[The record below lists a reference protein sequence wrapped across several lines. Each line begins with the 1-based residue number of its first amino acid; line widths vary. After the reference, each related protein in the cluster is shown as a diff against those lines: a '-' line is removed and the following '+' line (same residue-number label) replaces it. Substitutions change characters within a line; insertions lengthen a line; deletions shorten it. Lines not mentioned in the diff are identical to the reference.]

1 MDALDGPTPAVP
13 LVLPLM
19 SKALII
25 AEKPSVAADL
35 ARALAKS
42 PGMKAFTK
50 EKDYY
55 ENETHVISSAVGHL
69 IELAMPEVNGKKIG
83 WGWTSLP
90 IMPQEFELKPIED
103 SADRFKL
110 LKKLIAR
117 KDVDRL
123 INACDAGREGE
134 LIFRYII
141 EAVGSKKPVQ
151 RLWMQS
157 MTQGAILDAYK
168 KLRTGAEMQPLADA
182 AKCRSESDWLVG
194 INATRALTA
203 LNSRNGGFRL
213 TPAGRVQT
221 PTLTILAKRENEIQA
236 FVSRTYYE
244 VHGLFEVSAGKYEG
258 RWFNESFQ
266 KDEKDE
272 HKKAERLWD
281 LQKAEEIVKRCLGKQ
296 GKIEQITKPT
306 KQIAPLLYDLTSL
319 QREASN
325 RFGFSAR
332 RTLQIAQALY
342 EKFKVLTYPRTDSR
356 YLPEDYLDT
365 VKETMKT
372 FASHDRKKQDALPQD
387 LGDHAAKALDNKWI
401 RPTKRVFDTT
411 KVSDHFAIIPTGQI
425 PPKELPEAEQKL
437 FDMVSRR
444 FVAVFFPP
452 AEFEVT
458 TRITRIDQDAFKSEG
473 KVLVEPGWL
482 AVYGKKAAEE
492 AAAEGE
498 SNAKLL
504 VYAKHGDSAKNVDC
518 EAATLQT
525 KPPARFTEA
534 TLLSTME
541 TAGKLVD
548 DEELAEAMSDR
559 GLGTPATRAAIIEGL
574 ISDKYIER
582 TGREMAVTSKGL
594 SLIGQISSIGI
605 EALSSPEL
613 TGQWEHKLRQM
624 EHAKLDRST
633 FMRDIRSLTSDVVEK
648 TRAYQK
654 IAKERV
660 YPDFEAKCGLCGHS
674 GFKQSEDVLT
684 CKNAECKVKVYKVI
698 AGKELPED
706 QMRELLEKRFL
717 APQEGFRSRLG
728 KEFTAGIEIKDDGKT
743 GFIFPGGANDPDA
756 PPPFDYDAATPIA
769 DCPVCAKKGRKG
781 KIYETPEHYM
791 CNVAAKDAKACN
803 GRLPRVLCKK
813 EITTANAIKFFTEG
827 KTDLIEGMI
836 SKRGRPFSSF
846 LKCNAGD
853 KRLLGWEFPPR
864 EAKPKAAPKPKG
876 RFAKKAAAAEAE
888 AAE

>member
-1 MDALDGPTPAVP
+1 
-13 LVLPLM
+13 M

-35 ARALAKS
+35 ARALAKA
-42 PGMKAFTK
+42 PGMKPFTK
-50 EKDYY
+50 EKDFY

-90 IMPQEFELKPIED
+90 IMPEEFELKPIED

-110 LKKLIAR
+110 LNRLMKR
-117 KDVDRL
+117 KDVDL
-123 INACDAGREGE
+123 IINACDAGREGE

-141 EAVGSKKPVQ
+141 EAAGIKKPVQ

-168 KLRTGAEMQPLADA
+168 KLRTGDEMQPLADA

-221 PTLTILAKRENEIQA
+221 PTLSILAKRELEIQA
-236 FVSRTYYE
+236 FVPRTYYE
-244 VHGLFEVSAGKYEG
+244 VHGLFEVTAGKYEG
-258 RWFNESFQ
+258 RWFDESFQ
-266 KDEKDE
+266 KDETDE

-281 LQKAEEIVKRCLGKQ
+281 AELAKTIAERCLGKP
-296 GKIEQITKPT
+296 GKVEQQTRPT
-306 KQIAPLLYDLTSL
+306 KQAAPLLYDLTSL

-356 YLPEDYLDT
+356 FLPEDYLGTVQDT
-365 VKETMKT
+365 LKT
-372 FASHDRKKQDALPQD
+372 FASHDDKKQDALPQD
-387 LGDHAAKALDNKWI
+387 LGKHAATALDNKWV
-401 RPTKRVFDTT
+401 RPTKRVFDTS
-411 KVSDHFAIIPTGQI
+411 KVSDHFAIIPTGLI

-437 FDMVSRR
+437 FDMVARR
-444 FVAVFFPP
+444 FVSVFFPP

-458 TRITRIDQDAFKSEG
+458 TRITRVDKDAFKSEG
-473 KVLVEPGWL
+473 KVLVAPGWL

-492 AAAEGE
+492 AASDGE
-498 SNAKLL
+498 SNARLL
-504 VYAKHGDSAKNVDC
+504 VQARDGDTAHTADV
-518 EAATLQT
+518 EAAEMQT
-525 KPPARFTEA
+525 KPPARYTEA

-541 TAGKLVD
+541 GAGKLVE
-548 DEELAEAMSDR
+548 DEEHAEAMSER

-582 TGREMAVTSKGL
+582 TGREMAVTAKGL
-594 SLIGQISSIGI
+594 SLIDQISKIGI

-613 TGQWEHKLRQM
+613 TGQWEYKLRQM
-624 EHAKLDRST
+624 EHAQLDRKI
-633 FMRDIRSLTSDVVEK
+633 FMRDIRQLTSDVVEK

-674 GFKQSEDVLT
+674 GFKQTEDHLS
-684 CKNAECKVKVYKVI
+684 CKNPDCKVRVYKVV
-698 AGKELPED
+698 AGKELPEE

-717 APQEGFRSRLG
+717 APMEGFRSRLG
-728 KEFTAGIEIKDDGKT
+728 KEFTAGIEIKEDGKT
-743 GFIFPGGANDPDA
+743 AFVFAGGANDPDA
-756 PPPFDYDAATPIA
+756 PPPFDFASATPICA
-769 DCPVCAKKGRKG
+769 CPVCAKKKRDGQ
-781 KIYETPEHYM
+781 IYETPERYT
-791 CNVAAKDAKACN
+791 CNIAAKDSKACN
-803 GRLPRVLCKK
+803 GSIPRVLCKK
-813 EITTANAIKFFTEG
+813 EISTENAIKFFTEG
-827 KTDLIEGMI
+827 KTGLIEGMI

-846 LKCNAGD
+846 LLCKPGE

-864 EAKPKAAPKPKG
+864 EAKPKVKGPPKPRG
-876 RFAKKAAAAEAE
+876 RFAKKAAAE
-888 AAE
+888 AAAE